1 MSGGG
6 AIMMLQRELKDLM
19 KRPRSKFF
27 KIDGLQDNNIFHWI
41 VYVATRR
48 KRVRGKLIGREAASV
63 RARVYKPTLF
73 TPLLL
78 RLSVHYEAGRPHRQR
93 PGIPCLFW
101 RSNRPG
107 RVCWR
112 PLGDSTSGAC
122 PMPGEGSTSRPTHLH
137 RIVC

>member
-41 VYVATRR
+41 VYVPTRR
-48 KRVRGKLIGREAASV
+48 KRVRGKLIRREADSV

-78 RLSVHYEAGRPHRQR
+78 RLNVCTTKRGDPIARGPAFRAFFGEATAQAACVGTPLEIPHLA
-93 PGIPCLFW
+93 PL
-101 RSNRPG
+101 SNAWG
-107 RVCWR
+107 
-112 PLGDSTSGAC
+112 G
-122 PMPGEGSTSRPTHLH
+122 
-137 RIVC
+137 